1 MSAERH
7 RIPLHIVPDSAP
19 PQPDDAQL
27 ARALIAGQAWAYAT
41 TWNRFA
47 PMVFRMASHALGN
60 GDEAEDVTQEVF
72 FRLFARAKTL
82 NKPESLRSFVTSFA
96 IRILKWELRS
106 KRARSWL
113 SFYQPKDVPE
123 TPYLGFDPEARDVL
137 RRFYTMLGRLKP
149 RERIVFCLRHL
160 DGQTLDEIA
169 DAMELSLSTVK
180 RSHER
185 ASTRVSQWVASDT
198 SLAVFLKDRHDKAPK
213 DNRDHKDIR
222 DDRYDHGS

>member
-7 RIPLHIVPDSAP
+7 HIPLHIVSNSAP
-19 PQPDDAQL
+19 VEADDAEI
-27 ARALIAGQAWAYAT
+27 ARALIAGEKWAIAA

-47 PMVFRMASHALGN
+47 PMVFGMASRALGN
-60 GDEAEDVTQEVF
+60 EYEAEDVTQEVF

-113 SFYQPKDVPE
+113 SFREPKDIPE
-123 TPYLGFDPEARDVL
+123 ATYSSFDPEARDVL
-137 RRFYTMLGRLKP
+137 RRFYTMMGRLKP
-149 RERIVFCLRHL
+149 RDRIVFCLHHM
-160 DGQTLDEIA
+160 DGRTLDEIA

-180 RSHER
+180 RSHD
-185 ASTRVSQWVASDT
+185 RVNDRLSRWIESDV
-198 SLAVFLKDRHDKAPK
+198 SLASFLKE
-213 DNRDHKDIR
+213 
-222 DDRYDHGS
+222 RYNHGS

>member
-19 PQPDDAQL
+19 AEVDDAKL
-27 ARALIAGQAWAYAT
+27 ARALIAGETWAFTA

-47 PMVFRMASHALGN
+47 PMVFRMAIHAMGSME
-60 GDEAEDVTQEVF
+60 EAEDVTQEVF

-82 NKPESLRSFVTSFA
+82 HKPESLRSFVLSFA

-113 SFYQPKDVPE
+113 SFYQPQDMPE
-123 TPYLGFDPEARDVL
+123 APYVGSDPEARDVL
-137 RRFYTMLGRLKP
+137 RRFYAMLTRLRP
-149 RERIVFCLRHL
+149 RERLVFCLRNL
-160 DGQTLDEIA
+160 DGRTLDEIA

-180 RSHER
+180 RSSER
-185 ASTRVSQWVASDT
+185 ASQRVSQWIAGDA
-198 SLAVFLKDRHDKAPK
+198 SLAGFLG
-213 DNRDHKDIR
+213 
-222 DDRYDHGS
+222 DRYDHGG